1 MKKLTKEEKAEVEY
15 FQDKMRSVGFVAAA
29 AIIEPQEELSQYHA
43 FRRQV
48 AHISHTRTRRRGKA
62 TYQCEGQSLR
72 TQGIEGKVMNDTD
85 LQIIEMYYEDGM
97 KEAEIAE
104 SLNLSE
110 LMVHEVLAAFE
121 ESDNLDLF
129 EGE

>member
-1 MKKLTKEEKAEVEY
+1 
-15 FQDKMRSVGFVAAA
+15 
-29 AIIEPQEELSQYHA
+29 
-43 FRRQV
+43 
-48 AHISHTRTRRRGKA
+48 
-62 TYQCEGQSLR
+62 
-72 TQGIEGKVMNDTD
+72 MNETD

-121 ESDNLDLF
+121 ESDITTDTYHRWDCAGD
-129 EGE
+129 EE